1 MNAPPP
7 DQEPIPGDDLGL
19 AVPDEPV
26 FAEPPTDFGPP
37 PVDGGPPPGY
47 ATEVVLVDDDDS

>member
-7 DQEPIPGDDLGL
+7 NQYPIPGDDLGL
-19 AVPDEPV
+19 AVPDEP
-26 FAEPPTDFGPP
+26 DFEAPQKIGPP